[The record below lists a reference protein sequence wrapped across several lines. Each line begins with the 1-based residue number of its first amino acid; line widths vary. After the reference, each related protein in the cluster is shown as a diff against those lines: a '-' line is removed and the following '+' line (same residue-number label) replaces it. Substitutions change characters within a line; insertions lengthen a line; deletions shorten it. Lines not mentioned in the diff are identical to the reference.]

1 MGNWKGIMRVVEVVH
16 RDRAGGVLRVERD
29 ILNTIHALGE
39 EFVLKALFAG
49 GGVPPEYYIGLDS
62 RASISVSDAIAG
74 LIGSEPVANGYE
86 RQAVASDGFA
96 IVADSTTARKANGP
110 TVLFTA
116 SGGSWGPVRNIFL
129 CTGLGYGSDT
139 VLVSSAALGQNI
151 VVSDGETVSM
161 RMAMSLSG
169 C

>member
-1 MGNWKGIMRVVEVVH
+1 MKVVEIVH
-16 RDRAGGVLRVERD
+16 RDRAGGIVRVERD
-29 ILNTIHALGE
+29 IRNTIHVLGE

-62 RASISVSDAIAG
+62 RASISFSDAISDLEGA
-74 LIGSEPVANGYE
+74 EPVANGYE

-96 IVADSTTARKANGP
+96 IVADEPEIRKANGP
-110 TVLFTA
+110 TVIFTA

-129 CTGLGYGSDT
+129 CTGLGYGSGS
-139 VLVSSAALGQNI
+139 VLVSSAALGQNL
-151 VVSDGETVSM
+151 VVSDGEMVSM